1 MKNVVEDAELQA
13 QPCYITP
20 NKMRFLH
27 GLSEYPSVGGCDGM
41 PYARVFFRE
50 PCLSQHDDWIEQI
63 ISSIRA

>member
-41 PYARVFFRE
+41 PYARVFLESLVSHSMMIGLNR
-50 PCLSQHDDWIEQI
+50 
-63 ISSIRA
+63 